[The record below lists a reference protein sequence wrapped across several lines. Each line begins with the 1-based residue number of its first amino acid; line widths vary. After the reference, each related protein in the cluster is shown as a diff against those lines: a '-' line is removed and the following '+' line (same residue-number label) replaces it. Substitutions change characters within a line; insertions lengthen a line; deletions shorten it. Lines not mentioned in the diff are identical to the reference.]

1 MSASIAIAT
10 ADFAGPVRNGGVGT
24 ALRGLAETLVDAGH
38 KVTVIY
44 ANPAYEVGDGDHWRQ
59 SLGREGIAFKELDYS
74 VLQDVAVPA
83 MAGGGSDP
91 LRSYAVYRHLA
102 ETHYDIVHVAD
113 YLGIGYYPALAR
125 RAGLLD
131 CGPIVAQLHGP
142 TAWSMRWSN
151 APVISPNVLFREA
164 LERGSVQHADAIL
177 SPSDYMLSFLREDGW
192 AMPPTVRV
200 IQNVLPKAHSQA
212 GHNARA
218 AQAPGAP
225 GAVPTLA
232 FFGRLEHRKGVN
244 LFIDALQ
251 MLQHRASRPF
261 KVLLLGKINDPA
273 YSADMFGLRMSRLDI
288 EWELLDNL
296 NANEALD
303 LLQSTGALAVM
314 PSLSDNIPCTIQE
327 CLARGIPFLSTQV
340 GGGAELVD
348 PQDRANCFVPPTAW
362 DVGAALIR
370 FVEAGGGVQRGHIP
384 AAEAARQHAD
394 FTRELLEQDVDRRRT
409 AVAATPVASDI
420 SVCITHRDNPSGLA
434 RAIDGFA
441 RQTLKPLEVVVGDD
455 HSATPEA
462 QAFLAA
468 LPERRDLP
476 FPVRVVRSDGARFP
490 AAARNAAARAAHGKW
505 VKFHDDDNVSKPQ
518 ELEVFSRAL
527 TAGDFDLVTCA
538 LDFVASDADMAEERS
553 YRRFLFLGDGGAA
566 CYIFNVIGD
575 TNFIV
580 DREKFLAAGGFVEDG
595 FLYHAEDWR
604 ALVQAKL
611 HGLRI
616 GTVPE
621 ALVWYKAEPW
631 RNQTN
636 WRKGDLWGAR
646 TRISE
651 LVRAHHGN
659 EVASI
664 LRLAQGLLFTPL
676 ARQAAPVAEPPA
688 GNPALPASPVQG

>member
-1 MSASIAIAT
+1 MTVSIAIAT

-44 ANPAYEVGDGDHWRQ
+44 ANPNYEVGDGEMWRE
-59 SLGREGIAFKELDYS
+59 SLGREGIGFQELDYA
-74 VLQDVAVPA
+74 VLDNVGVPA

-91 LRSYAVYRHLA
+91 LRSYAVYRHLL
-102 ETHYDIVHVAD
+102 ENRYDIVHVAD
-113 YLGIGYYPALAR
+113 YLGIGYYPTLGK

-164 LERGSVQHADAIL
+164 MERGSVQHADAIL

-192 AMPPTVRV
+192 AMPQTVRV
-200 IQNVLPKAHSQA
+200 IQNVLPKAHS
-212 GHNARA
+212 
-218 AQAPGAP
+218 AQAAAGGTAAAG

-232 FFGRLEHRKGVN
+232 FFGRLEHRKGLN

-251 MLQHRASRPF
+251 ILQHRAERPF

-327 CLARGIPFLSTQV
+327 CLARGIPFLSTEV
-340 GGGAELVD
+340 GGGAELVA
-348 PQDRANCFVPPTAW
+348 PEDRANCFVPPTAW
-362 DVGAALIR
+362 DVGGALAR
-370 FVEAGGGVQRGHIP
+370 FVASGGARQRGHIP

-394 FTRELLEQDVDRRRT
+394 FTRELLEMEAARQRSSVP
-409 AVAATPVASDI
+409 ATPVASDI
-420 SVCITHRDNPSGLA
+420 SVCITHRDNPAGLA

-441 RQTLKPLEVVVGDD
+441 RQTLKPLEIVIGDD

-468 LPERRDLP
+468 LPERTDLP
-476 FPVRVVRSDGARFP
+476 FPVRVARSDGARFP
-490 AAARNAAARAAHGKW
+490 AAARNAAAKTARGKW

-518 ELEVFSRAL
+518 ELDVFSRAL
-527 TAGDFDLVTCA
+527 AGGSFDLVTCA
-538 LDFVASDADMAEERS
+538 LDFVASDADMAEERA

-604 ALVQAKL
+604 ALVRAKL
-611 HGLRI
+611 KGLRI

-651 LVRAHHGN
+651 LVREHHGN
-659 EVASI
+659 EVASL
-664 LRLAQGLLFTPL
+664 LRLTQGLLFTPT
-676 ARQAAPVAEPPA
+676 ARQAPPPA
-688 GNPALPASPVQG
+688 PAETPPAAPAVPR